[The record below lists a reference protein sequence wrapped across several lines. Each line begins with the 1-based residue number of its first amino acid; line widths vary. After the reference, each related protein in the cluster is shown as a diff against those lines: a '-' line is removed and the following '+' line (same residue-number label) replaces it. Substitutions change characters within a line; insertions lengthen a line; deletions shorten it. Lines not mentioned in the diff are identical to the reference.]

1 MKYECAAELN
11 FIPRCETQRFN
22 GTRLAA
28 DKWSI
33 FWEDF
38 ALILIVT
45 LLFFGDHLAS
55 QTKEG

>member
-1 MKYECAAELN
+1 MKSAAEMN

-45 LLFFGDHLAS
+45 LVFFGDHLAS